1 MKKRTAVI
9 ASFCSLLPIGQPLV
23 IGTGAVLSNTA
34 VILFVPKTV
43 KAESADFYS
52 KRGLRKRQT
61 GDING
66 AISDYTKAIDI
77 DSTFFE
83 AFYNRGNAKSFVLR
97 DFSGAISDYT
107 KAIQLQPREKRIS
120 SVYANRGISKIQLK
134 DVKGACDDW
143 RKALSLGERRTNQWI
158 RSFC

>member
-1 MKKRTAVI
+1 MNLDMKLLRLSQV
-9 ASFCSLLPIGQPLV
+9 CELYSL
-23 IGTGAVLSNTA
+23 
-34 VILFVPKTV
+34 
-43 KAESADFYS
+43 S
-52 KRGLRKRQT
+52 KSSIYRKRQT

-143 RKALSLGERRTNQWI
+143 RKALSLGERRTNKWI